1 MEQTFGQRE
10 KEVGTSARR
19 EDTTLKSNCIDLHPL
34 ELRRDTKDSSGDPV
48 VESFDIENYEEHRN
62 EGSDPTQELASLN
75 HPDSRQLSI
84 PELVADLK
92 KSLSDEVTKI
102 QERGPA
108 NAGEKRQN
116 STLQNITPNEALSK
130 QNVDDPASGLER
142 QSVQSR
148 KSARRNIFKKKDA
161 NVFNLTGLDLVSN
174 QSEQ

>member
-10 KEVGTSARR
+10 KEVGASARR

-48 VESFDIENYEEHRN
+48 VESFDIENYEERRN
-62 EGSDPTQELASLN
+62 EGSDPAQELSGLN

-102 QERGPA
+102 
-108 NAGEKRQN
+108 
-116 STLQNITPNEALSK
+116 
-130 QNVDDPASGLER
+130 
-142 QSVQSR
+142 
-148 KSARRNIFKKKDA
+148 
-161 NVFNLTGLDLVSN
+161 
-174 QSEQ
+174 